1 MKKRT
6 IITLLLP
13 LLLISC
19 ATKQWPS
26 SESNES
32 NIIES
37 EEYPDVEFTPME
49 GTVDLFA
56 INDFHGSV
64 IQNGYE
70 MGILKVGS
78 YLKQRQQEE
87 NTVVINSGDYWQGS
101 LQSNMN
107 YGEFLTKIAND
118 IEFDAMTIGNHEF
131 DWGVNYINRN
141 SEFESDTGYKTPFL
155 GANIYNYSIS
165 TGEVDDYA
173 NLGKKY
179 VIKTL
184 ENGLRVGIIGLIG
197 DSQISSIT
205 SSYVDHLTFIDPF
218 NVVKELSNEL
228 RNEKGCHLVV
238 LSAHEGAEDIA
249 YATDGSGKKIADYV
263 DVIFGGHS
271 HQREAA
277 LINGRVPA
285 LQGSSNGK
293 AISKVSLKVN
303 LDRSVEIKSYTNL
316 LNADFETPVD
326 NEIQAIYDT
335 YIAEADTRA
344 KETLANFSGVMSKSN
359 VPYLM
364 TASIASY
371 AAQNNINID
380 YAVVNQARN
389 SLGND
394 TTITYEDLYRAFP
407 FDNEVYVVEV
417 LGSELQTNLNR
428 NYFYRLD
435 PSKIDTTKTYTCA
448 IIDYVALHRN
458 DDREYDNFTHFNIKG
473 SLKKEGLQIYNYR
486 EICADWLRNLEVEAI
501 DISYFQGSNLRHN
514 KSSLSQ
520 DVTLPNNPYVG

>member
-141 SEFESDTGYKTPFL
+141 SELESDTGYKTPFL

-165 TGEVDDYA
+165 TGEVGDYA

-205 SSYVDHLTFIDPF
+205 SSYV
-218 NVVKELSNEL
+218 
-228 RNEKGCHLVV
+228 
-238 LSAHEGAEDIA
+238 
-249 YATDGSGKKIADYV
+249 
-263 DVIFGGHS
+263 
-271 HQREAA
+271 
-277 LINGRVPA
+277 
-285 LQGSSNGK
+285 
-293 AISKVSLKVN
+293 
-303 LDRSVEIKSYTNL
+303 
-316 LNADFETPVD
+316 
-326 NEIQAIYDT
+326 
-335 YIAEADTRA
+335 
-344 KETLANFSGVMSKSN
+344 
-359 VPYLM
+359 
-364 TASIASY
+364 
-371 AAQNNINID
+371 
-380 YAVVNQARN
+380 
-389 SLGND
+389 
-394 TTITYEDLYRAFP
+394 
-407 FDNEVYVVEV
+407 
-417 LGSELQTNLNR
+417 
-428 NYFYRLD
+428 
-435 PSKIDTTKTYTCA
+435 
-448 IIDYVALHRN
+448 
-458 DDREYDNFTHFNIKG
+458 
-473 SLKKEGLQIYNYR
+473 
-486 EICADWLRNLEVEAI
+486 
-501 DISYFQGSNLRHN
+501 
-514 KSSLSQ
+514 
-520 DVTLPNNPYVG
+520 